1 MKNNIKWDKKG
12 PLKLVTHHWGGNYM
26 KGFDIYKK
34 LDTLESTI
42 NNLRRIVNTQE
53 PIESYKINVNKALGL
68 VEEIKDA
75 IESQPL
81 SPSEINVIK

>member
-1 MKNNIKWDKKG
+1 MRNR
-12 PLKLVTHHWGGNYM
+12 NY
-26 KGFDIYKK
+26 IYKK

-75 IESQPL
+75 VESQPL

>member
-1 MKNNIKWDKKG
+1 MRNR
-12 PLKLVTHHWGGNYM
+12 NY
-26 KGFDIYKK
+26 IYKK
-34 LDTLESTI
+34 LENLEATI
-42 NNLRRIVNTQE
+42 NNLRRIVNPQE
-53 PIESYKINVNKALGL
+53 PIEANKINVNKALGL

>member
-1 MKNNIKWDKKG
+1 MRNR
-12 PLKLVTHHWGGNYM
+12 NY
-26 KGFDIYKK
+26 IYKK
-34 LDTLESTI
+34 LENLEATI

>member
-1 MKNNIKWDKKG
+1 MRYR
-12 PLKLVTHHWGGNYM
+12 NY
-26 KGFDIYKK
+26 IYKK
-34 LDTLESTI
+34 LENLEATI
-42 NNLRRIVNTQE
+42 SNLRRIVNTQE

>member
-1 MKNNIKWDKKG
+1 MRNR
-12 PLKLVTHHWGGNYM
+12 NY
-26 KGFDIYKK
+26 IYKK
-34 LDTLESTI
+34 LENLEATI
-42 NNLRRIVNTQE
+42 SNLRRIVNTQE

-75 IESQPL
+75 VESQPL